1 MLMEESKERAGHEQT
16 DKSGGS
22 TIEIHNDPVMQ
33 SALDALA
40 IFGKYN
46 EITIRAKG
54 NSIPNAVAVANIL
67 KDNMLKGKAKIQ
79 KITVDSEPIQE
90 MGRTMS
96 NIEIIL
102 VKN

>member
-1 MLMEESKERAGHEQT
+1 MEESKERAGHEQT
-16 DKSGGS
+16 DKSKES
-22 TIEIHNDPVMQ
+22 VMEIRNDPVMQ

-46 EITIRAKG
+46 ELTIKAKG

-67 KDNMLKGKAKIQ
+67 KDNMLKGKSKIR

-102 VKN
+102 EKI

>member
-1 MLMEESKERAGHEQT
+1 MEESKERAGHEQT
-16 DKSGGS
+16 DKSKES
-22 TIEIHNDPVMQ
+22 VMEIRNDPVMQ
-33 SALDALA
+33 SALDALE

-46 EITIRAKG
+46 EIIIKAKG

-67 KDNMLKGKAKIQ
+67 KDNMLKGKSKIH

-102 VKN
+102 TKI

>member
-1 MLMEESKERAGHEQT
+1 MEESKERAGHEQT
-16 DKSGGS
+16 DKSQGS
-22 TIEIHNDPVMQ
+22 VMEIRNDPVMQ
-33 SALDALA
+33 SALDALE

-46 EITIRAKG
+46 EIIIKAKG

-67 KDNMLKGKAKIQ
+67 KDNMLKGKSKIR

-102 VKN
+102 TKI

>member
-16 DKSGGS
+16 ENSKVSVM
-22 TIEIHNDPVMQ
+22 EIRNDPVMQ

-67 KDNMLKGKAKIQ
+67 KDNMLKGKSKID

-102 VKN
+102 KKI

>member
-16 DKSGGS
+16 DTSGES

-40 IFGKYN
+40 IIGKHKV
-46 EITIRAKG
+46 ITIKAKG

-67 KDNMLKGKAKIQ
+67 KDNMLKGTSKIE
-79 KITVDSEPIQE
+79 KITVDSEPIQM
-90 MGRTMS
+90 MGRTQS

-102 VKN
+102 KKI

>member
-1 MLMEESKERAGHEQT
+1 MEESKERAGHEQT
-16 DKSGGS
+16 DKSKES
-22 TIEIHNDPVMQ
+22 VMEIRNDPVMQ

-46 EITIRAKG
+46 EIIIKAKG

-67 KDNMLKGKAKIQ
+67 KDNMLKGKSKIH

-102 VKN
+102 TKI